1 MTPDPHA
8 HSRVRPGGR
17 TVRLTSVLARRW
29 ALGTRWQPRPPPG
42 RGSDTRVGT
51 WRASPAGPVRPR
63 LPELPPPLGR
73 GLGHRPVPRG
83 PRALGEGPV
92 SGLNPQK
99 GAPTKP
105 ACRAPPG
112 ADLDDGMHAGSAPTR
127 LGPALPR
134 VQLRKPRPAV
144 PAGSGLAPRLPGAGL
159 RRVPWRGP
167 AFGGGPRA
175 TAEAAL
181 TAAHSPCAPR
191 LLPSWVSATR
201 ATAWLSVQVF
211 RVLRLRILRA
221 AQRPHQRVGLSFRLQ
236 AERPRKLHLCG
247 ALRNFQT
254 SLELILGL
262 SAFPEPPQF

>member
-1 MTPDPHA
+1 MPRHYKHLETGAAAAQIWPTAESTQNRFCQCYHPNLNNDNENKEEGEEKEETKMHEVI
-8 HSRVRPGGR
+8 SGS
-17 TVRLTSVLARRW
+17 LLALDNL
-29 ALGTRWQPRPPPG
+29 A
-42 RGSDTRVGT
+42 
-51 WRASPAGPVRPR
+51 AGV
-63 LPELPPPLGR
+63 
-73 GLGHRPVPRG
+73 
-83 PRALGEGPV
+83 
-92 SGLNPQK
+92 
-99 GAPTKP
+99 
-105 ACRAPPG
+105 
-112 ADLDDGMHAGSAPTR
+112 HAGSAPTR

-144 PAGSGLAPRLPGAGL
+144 PAGSGLAPRLPGAGP

-167 AFGGGPRA
+167 AFGGGARA

-181 TAAHSPCAPR
+181 AAAHSPCAPR
-191 LLPSWVSATR
+191 LLPSWVAGTR

-254 SLELILGL
+254 SLELIVGL